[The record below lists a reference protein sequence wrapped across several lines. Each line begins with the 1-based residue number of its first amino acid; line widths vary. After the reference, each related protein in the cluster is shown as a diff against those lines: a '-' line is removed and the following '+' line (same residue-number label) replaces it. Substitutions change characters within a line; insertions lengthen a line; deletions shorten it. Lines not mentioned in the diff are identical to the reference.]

1 MGTKYSFAVG
11 VTGIL
16 GIVGDRIFSVNG
28 LPAWEA
34 PNECSEIKETSAISL
49 KDAGS
54 TPCAHAAGLNRRAD
68 RNQMHRPRRS
78 SAIGTPVSD
87 RSTSCVIEASIEGAA
102 L

>member
-11 VTGIL
+11 VIGIL

-68 RNQMHRPRRS
+68 ATKCIARGGLVQLARQFPTVRRV
-78 SAIGTPVSD
+78 A
-87 RSTSCVIEASIEGAA
+87 
-102 L
+102 